1 MKLGELRDREIIN
14 INTGE
19 KLGTFGN
26 CDLDIDLASGQIISL
41 IISEGASF
49 FSLFSKQEEC
59 IVIPWGKIVKIG
71 KDTIMI
77 SL

>member
-1 MKLGELRDREIIN
+1 MKLGELREREIIN

-41 IISEGASF
+41 LISEGTSF

-59 IVIPWGKIVKIG
+59 VVIPWEKIVKIG

-77 SL
+77 SV

>member
-26 CDLDIDLASGQIISL
+26 CDLDIDLASGEIVSL
-41 IISEGASF
+41 LISEGASF
-49 FSLFSKQEEC
+49 FLYLVNKKSVLLFHGTK
-59 IVIPWGKIVKIG
+59 
-71 KDTIMI
+71 
-77 SL
+77 L